1 MRNDQYRFFFLQ
13 RTGSKDN
20 INLDCYCQAAPQR
33 VLPFSD
39 TNVERLN
46 SMLLNF
52 SLYSAWA
59 VALFEIVSPKGVL
72 PIWFLQF
79 GTYTQSHK
87 RPAPFL
93 NVGPNWKCRV
103 FESPQTPKTLNCHIL
118 IALQNSEAKKPENTW
133 CRRRSAH
140 GIESVLLFGD
150 PAEIRTPDTLLKRQV
165 LCRLS

>member
-1 MRNDQYRFFFLQ
+1 
-13 RTGSKDN
+13 
-20 INLDCYCQAAPQR
+20 
-33 VLPFSD
+33 
-39 TNVERLN
+39 
-46 SMLLNF
+46 MLLNF
-52 SLYSAWA
+52 SLYPAWA
-59 VALFEIVSPKGVL
+59 GALFEFWKSAKRALAWWLSKPTKQHPQLYELFCFENSALFEIMSPKGVL
-72 PIWFLQF
+72 PIWFLQV

-93 NVGPNWKCRV
+93 NAGPNWRCRV

-165 LCRLS
+165 LCQLSYWVI